1 MSVGGYQ
8 LSMFND
14 DGKKKRPKVLQP
26 LGVLTF
32 NGAESFGKSDP
43 IYKVFLRVGAGL
55 NPTVL
60 LALILIA
67 SPVCGFRPVLAF
79 RERTVKVPN
88 PG

>member
-1 MSVGGYQ
+1 MSGSYP
-8 LSMFND
+8 LSMLND
-14 DGKKKRPKVLQP
+14 DGKKKRLKVSWP
-26 LGVLTF
+26 LGVLNF
-32 NGAESFGKSDP
+32 NGSISFGKSDL

>member
-1 MSVGGYQ
+1 MSGGGCQ
-8 LSMFND
+8 LSIHND
-14 DGKKKRPKVLQP
+14 DGKKKRPKVLKP
-26 LGVLTF
+26 LGILTF
-32 NGAESFGKSDP
+32 NGSESFGKSES

-60 LALILIA
+60 LALILMA